1 MIAAV
6 VALLVLLLLFVEL
19 VSAIAPIL
27 IIVTLVPRED
37 RPALAGLLAQVDSS
51 RRRLHL
57 WPALRAATVRRRD
70 LLSGRSPGG
79 PRR

>member
-1 MIAAV
+1 MIVAA
-6 VALLVLLLLFVEL
+6 VALLVMFLLVVEL
-19 VSAIAPIL
+19 VAAIAPIL

-37 RPALAGLLAQVDSS
+37 RPALAHLLAQVDSS
-51 RRRLHL
+51 RRLRL
-57 WPALRAATVRRRD
+57 WPALRAAAARRRS